1 MWPTGMWRFV
11 IPEVY
16 DDTRTSA
23 RINRE
28 ESDQGQVARL
38 KAKAYEALV
47 KELLKRF
54 N

>member
-1 MWPTGMWRFV
+1 MYG
-11 IPEVY
+11 
-16 DDTRTSA
+16 DTRTSA
-23 RINRE
+23 RINRKK
-28 ESDQGQVARL
+28 SNQGQVARL